1 MKGRMGDVSNRGEST
16 RGNLNARAWLA
27 LALLAVAMALL
38 LFVPSGTT
46 HYRQAWVYL
55 LLFVGASA
63 LTTLFLMK
71 HDPALLERR
80 LRGGPTAEPRPAQK
94 VIMLCTSLGFIAL
107 LVVPALDHR
116 YRWTTVPPAVVAA
129 GDALVIIG
137 FLLIA
142 RVYRENTFTSATIQV
157 VESQR
162 VISTGPYA
170 VVRHPMYASAFLYL
184 VGTPLALGSYWGL
197 APIVA
202 MVPFLIWRLL
212 DEERLLTR
220 HLAGYADYRTRVR
233 HRLVPFLW

>member
-1 MKGRMGDVSNRGEST
+1 MSKRGEGT
-16 RGNLNARAWLA
+16 RENLHTRAWLG
-27 LALLAVAMALL
+27 LAVLAVAMALL
-38 LFVPSGTT
+38 LFVPAGTA
-46 HYRQAWVYL
+46 HYWQAWMYL
-55 LLFVGASA
+55 FLFIGASA

-71 HDPALLERR
+71 RDPALLERR
-80 LRGGPTAEPRPAQK
+80 MSAGPIAEKRPAQK
-94 VIMLCTSLGFIAL
+94 IIMLFTSLGFIAL

-116 YRWTTVPPAVVAA
+116 YRWTTVPPGVVAV

-137 FLLIA
+137 CLLIA

-170 VVRHPMYASAFLYL
+170 LVRHPMYASAFLYL

-197 APIVA
+197 APIAV

-212 DEERLLTR
+212 DEERLLAR
-220 HLAGYADYRTRVR
+220 QLPGYADYRTQVR
-233 HRLVPFLW
+233 HRLVPFVW